1 MFKVTT
7 INLSPDTLSSVPGDV
22 ATDLGELSS
31 EEFSALLER
40 FRNLDPVQNNEANP
54 HILVT
59 ARAGK
64 FIVRTGQGKLH
75 LYDARDTTVPY
86 LELTPEKIVADLDEA
101 PTAPIQP
108 EVPSDGA
115 AKQAVSTPSRGIALA
130 ILIAGLSLNGYTLY
144 SVVYTESVEEKP
156 AVTLLTDHAEI
167 AKRQSDLAGTYAT
180 GDQPG
185 DRAIVV
191 TADGKVKFIEVGPR
205 SNFGESADT
214 YRPGRHESKLC
225 LATAE
230 SGVVDVLNPDTLLYY
245 RDTYRRAK

>member
-1 MFKVTT
+1 MFQVTT
-7 INLSPDTLSSVPGDV
+7 INLSPDTLSATPGQDP
-22 ATDLGELSS
+22 TDLGELSA
-31 EEFSALLER
+31 EEFSALLGR
-40 FRNLDPVQNNEANP
+40 FRLLDPIQNNEADP

-64 FIVRTGQGKLH
+64 FIIRTGQGKLH
-75 LYDARDTTVPY
+75 VYDARDPTVPY
-86 LELTPEKIVADLDEA
+86 LDLTPEKIVADLDQT
-101 PTAPIQP
+101 PTSPVEDIPA
-108 EVPSDGA
+108 EVPL
-115 AKQAVSTPSRGIALA
+115 KPAVSTPSRGIALA

-156 AVTLLTDHAEI
+156 AVTLLTDNAEI
-167 AKRQSDLAGTYAT
+167 AKRQADLAGTYAT

-191 TADGKVKFIEVGPR
+191 TADGKVKFIEVGAR
-205 SNFGESADT
+205 ANFAESADT
-214 YRPGRHESKLC
+214 YRPGRHEAKLC